1 VPALERRQSTNRA
14 KEDRMSVATAV
25 SVQLRPINRAKED
38 RTSVATA
45 ASVQLRPINRAK
57 EDRMSVATARGIDRN
72 TSANRAAA

>member
-1 VPALERRQSTNRA
+1 
-14 KEDRMSVATAV
+14 MSVATAV